1 VCGYCAAA
9 CVRGECAR
17 AAAAPVFVKLQN
29 GDRTTNPFAR
39 TRMGTPFSCG
49 ASLCCRVLCH
59 FLLETLAAAGRLPC
73 VASRTRR
80 AGSVDAAAGKHFR
93 RSLRRCHSMRQA
105 EEQGRGWVTKSAI
118 PAALCGGCRART
130 ARAYAQRGERVNVG
144 AAGWRWPRRRE
155 RRGFLARESP
165 RRLGWFGQARG
176 ERREM
181 GICRGGN
188 CGGWGVTSYFLCSW
202 YPLGRSIA
210 HAASPRLT

>member
-118 PAALCGGCRART
+118 PAALFGGCRART
-130 ARAYAQRGERVNVG
+130 ARARATPRAPMPNGGRG
-144 AAGWRWPRRRE
+144 
-155 RRGFLARESP
+155 
-165 RRLGWFGQARG
+165 
-176 ERREM
+176 
-181 GICRGGN
+181 
-188 CGGWGVTSYFLCSW
+188 
-202 YPLGRSIA
+202 
-210 HAASPRLT
+210 